1 MRLWAVI
8 FSFMLNIVSVFW
20 SPLLAPSLAI
30 LFLVPGL
37 VRVAMMLPDS
47 WVCVAVV
54 LTANFVLYYSLALWI
69 VSAFR
74 PATNWWPARR
84 S

>member
-1 MRLWAVI
+1 MRFWAAI
-8 FSFMLNIVSVFW
+8 FSFTLNIVSLFW
-20 SPLLAPSLAI
+20 LPLLAPSLAI

-54 LTANFVLYYSLALWI
+54 LAVNSAFYYFLALWI
-69 VSAFR
+69 ISASR

-84 S
+84 